1 MGREFELK
9 YRADKAQL
17 EEIAAVYGPFRE
29 IAMETTYYDA
39 PSGVFSR
46 LHWTLRRRLENGVS
60 VCTLKSNL
68 PDGSRG
74 EWETECGCIGDAVE
88 TLVRQGAPGALLTL
102 TAQGVTEVCAARF
115 TRLAKTV
122 ETGDALVELALCTR
136 YFEGGRL
143 GRGIFSVVDAIFGI
157 ALSLVCIIASRRGK
171 ATQFGAF

>member
-74 EWETECGCIGDAVE
+74 NGRRNAAISSRPCPGSLPWVPPESWRNSRPRGCPPP
-88 TLVRQGAPGALLTL
+88 APPGSP
-102 TAQGVTEVCAARF
+102 GEPP
-115 TRLAKTV
+115 
-122 ETGDALVELALCTR
+122 
-136 YFEGGRL
+136 
-143 GRGIFSVVDAIFGI
+143 
-157 ALSLVCIIASRRGK
+157 
-171 ATQFGAF
+171 